1 MAVVPFQVVLT
12 MNLEASDRLFLRPT
26 SDVARELLG
35 CILFRETDEGRVA
48 GRIVETEAYV
58 ADDPANHASRG
69 KTRRNA
75 SMFGPPGHVY
85 VYRIHQV
92 FCLNV
97 VTQLEGVGEAVLI
110 RAVEPVE
117 GIPIMESNRGT
128 ADPRMLARGPGRL
141 CQAFGVDKSVDGSP
155 LDGRSLGIERSTEP
169 VGEITVRPRIG
180 IRAGADMP
188 LRFYLAGNRFISK
201 R

>member
-1 MAVVPFQVVLT
+1 
-12 MNLEASDRLFLRPT
+12 MNLEASDRFFLQPT

-35 CILFRETDEGRVA
+35 GMLFRETDDGRVA

-97 VTQLEGVGEAVLI
+97 VTQPKGVGEAVLI

-117 GIPIMESNRGT
+117 GIPIMESNRGISNL
-128 ADPRMLARGPGRL
+128 RMLARGPGRL
-141 CQAFGVDKSVDGSP
+141 CQAFDIDKSVDGSP
-155 LDGRSLGIERSTEP
+155 LDGRSLGIERCMEP

-180 IRAGADMP
+180 IRVGTDMP

>member
-1 MAVVPFQVVLT
+1 MK
-12 MNLEASDRLFLRPT
+12 LEACDKLFLRPT
-26 SDVARELLG
+26 RDVARELLG
-35 CILFRETDEGRVA
+35 CVLFRETDAGRVA

-92 FCLNV
+92 YCLNV
-97 VTQLEGVGEAVLI
+97 VTQPEGVGEAVLI

-141 CQAFGVDKSVDGSP
+141 CQAFGIDKSVDGSP
-155 LDGRSLGIERSTEP
+155 LDGRSLGIERGTEP

-180 IRAGADMP
+180 IRVGTDML

>member
-1 MAVVPFQVVLT
+1 
-12 MNLEASDRLFLRPT
+12 MNLDASDSLFLRPT
-26 SDVARELLG
+26 SDVAQELLG
-35 CILFRETDEGRVA
+35 CVLFRETDEGRVA

-75 SMFGPPGHVY
+75 SMFGPPGHLY

-92 FCLNV
+92 YCLNI
-97 VTQLEGVGEAVLI
+97 VTQPEGVGEAVLI
-110 RAVEPVE
+110 RAVEPIE
-117 GIPIMESNRGT
+117 GISIMESNRGT
-128 ADPRMLARGPGRL
+128 TDPRMLARGPGRL
-141 CQAFGVDKSVDGSP
+141 CQAFDIDKSVDGSP
-155 LDGRSLGIERSTEP
+155 LDGRSLGIERRTEP
-169 VGEITVRPRIG
+169 VGEITVRPRVG
-180 IRAGADMP
+180 IQVGADMP